1 MFERRLK
8 VVLTIP
14 IICGIILIA
23 RLFQLQVVL
32 GTSYQEKADEAL
44 LAPRQFLPPLRGRI
58 LDRYGTLLVSDEP
71 ALDVTVFYGALSM
84 NKSYL
89 QRLARRLGRQDPR
102 WHGASPS
109 QLEAEIEDRIR
120 RMWLTLESASDT
132 PFYSLRQRR
141 DDIWDAVERIRRS
154 VWKKRQRDGY
164 EEPLESVRLR
174 DDTWF
179 YSVLRDITP
188 EVRTRIELE
197 LSSLPFVRIEPSVRR
212 VWSADAES
220 LCHLLGNLGEVSA
233 KRIDG
238 DAHKDDPLACYRSGD
253 RAGVSGVEYLGEM
266 MLRGKRG
273 YEEKNLDG
281 QRKEFRPPIDGLDV
295 QLTIDARL
303 QRRIAEILKAVV
315 AEDAHRTGA
324 SCVVL
329 DVETQDVLAL
339 VSVPT
344 FSHEQFKKEYRS
356 LRDDAK
362 HRPLLFRAVAEEYQP
377 GSIVKPV
384 SLLAGFKHRLVDPK
398 TQVYCDGAFIPEST
412 HWHCWTHWKGMPG
425 HGYVA
430 AEDSIMHSCNI
441 YFYGLGQRLNAQR
454 LTDFYADFIYGPDIS
469 SVSRRRSSTGLIEER
484 SGIIPTYDWIT
495 KKAKRKYRRADGRNY
510 AIGQGEMQITPLQA
524 ANIYAT
530 LARGT
535 YRDPNIIANRPE
547 QRHGV
552 RIQGVP
558 AEAAK
563 IARRG
568 LYRCVNEMGGTA
580 YKHAR
585 LDHLTICGKTG
596 SAQCVARVVEMKYTF
611 DLGDGET
618 EYAIAPTIENARE
631 MLNLPRSTKC
641 LKREVMKRWPPN
653 RLEEKTPPTH
663 AWFAGFA
670 PYQHPRI
677 AIAVV
682 IEHGGS
688 GGQTAGPIG
697 RAIFEALLESSHAY
711 LRPTSYV
718 HDSHIRPS
726 SMRGAPKPAPLDP
739 LATNLQP

>member
-14 IICGIILIA
+14 VICGIILIA
-23 RLFQLQVVL
+23 RLFQLQVVF
-32 GTSYQEKADEAL
+32 GTSYQQKADEAL
-44 LAPRQFLPPLRGRI
+44 LAPRHFLPPLRGRI
-58 LDRYGTLLVSDEP
+58 LDRYGRLLVSDEP

-84 NKSYL
+84 NESYL
-89 QRLARRLGRQDPR
+89 QRLAKRLGRQDPR
-102 WHGASPS
+102 WRGASPS
-109 QLEAEIEDRIR
+109 ELEAEIEDRIR
-120 RMWLTLESASDT
+120 RMWLTLEQASDT
-132 PFYSLRQRR
+132 PLYSLRQRR
-141 DDIWDAVERIRRS
+141 DGICDAVERIRRS

-197 LSSLPFVRIEPSVRR
+197 LSGLPFVRIEPSVRR
-212 VWSADAES
+212 VWSADARP

-233 KRIDG
+233 RRIDG
-238 DAHKDDPLACYRSGD
+238 DPRKDDPLACYRSGD

-281 QRKEFRPPIDGLDV
+281 HRKEFQPPIDGLDV
-295 QLTIDARL
+295 QLTIDASL
-303 QRRIAEILKAVV
+303 QRRIAEILESAV
-315 AEDAHRTGA
+315 AEDSHRTGA

-329 DVETQDVLAL
+329 DIETQDVLAL
-339 VSVPT
+339 VSVPS
-344 FSHEQFKKEYRS
+344 FSHEQFKKEYRV

-362 HRPLLFRAVAEEYQP
+362 RRPLLFRAVAEEYQP
-377 GSIVKPV
+377 GSIVKPI
-384 SLLAGFKHRLVDPK
+384 SLLAGFKHQLVDPK
-398 TQVYCDGAFIPEST
+398 AQVYCDGSFIPEST
-412 HWHCWTHWKGMPG
+412 FWHCWTHWKGLPG

-454 LTDFYADFIYGPDIS
+454 LTDFYADFIYGPD
-469 SVSRRRSSTGLIEER
+469 SRRRSTTGLIEER
-484 SGIIPTYDWIT
+484 AGIIPTYDWIT

-535 YRDPNIIANRPE
+535 YRDPKIIANHPRQE
-547 QRHGV
+547 RDE
-552 RIQGVP
+552 RIQGVS
-558 AEAAK
+558 AEAVR

-631 MLNLPRSTKC
+631 MLNLPRNTKC
-641 LKREVMKRWPPN
+641 IRREVMKRWPPN
-653 RLEEKTPPTH
+653 RTEEKTPQTH

-670 PYQHPRI
+670 PYRHPRI

-688 GGQTAGPIG
+688 GGQTAGPVG
-697 RAIFEALLESSHAY
+697 RTIFGALLESPHAY
-711 LRPTSYV
+711 LRPISYV
-718 HDSHIRPS
+718 QDNLIKS
-726 SMRGAPKPAPLDP
+726 SSVDETANAASLDP